1 LQTPPDSVT
10 LLKDDISSPFTAIKC
25 VGKESQG
32 QIMIKPWMVIGGITF
47 ALALAIASLVTPKG
61 IQWFKRLRRPNWLTF
76 EKAIPLIWTFIF
88 TCGAGSATLVW
99 EKEPGS
105 SQTWLL
111 MGLYLLLE
119 LVTLAYSPVM
129 LGMQSLKVGTIIGGA
144 GAIISV
150 ILAILAAQISNL
162 ALILLIPYLLWSPI
176 GTYTT
181 WVMSQ
186 INPLDA

>member
-1 LQTPPDSVT
+1 
-10 LLKDDISSPFTAIKC
+10 
-25 VGKESQG
+25 
-32 QIMIKPWMVIGGITF
+32 MIKPWMVIGGITF
-47 ALALAIASLVTPKG
+47 ALALAIGSLVTPKG
-61 IQWFKRLRRPNWLTF
+61 TQWFNRLRRPDWLSF

-99 EKEPGS
+99 QKDPGS
-105 SQTWLL
+105 SRTWLL

-129 LGMQSLKVGTIIGGA
+129 LRRESLKVGTLIGGT
-144 GAIISV
+144 GAILAG
-150 ILAILAAQISNL
+150 ILAILVAQVSNL

-181 WVMSQ
+181 WIMARL
-186 INPLDA
+186 NPLYA